1 MNFRAS
7 FCDPFKPDIIEIGNI
22 EKESI
27 MQLFEK
33 IPWSEYL
40 TKMKTAKENDIY
52 YSPSLEI
59 ENKDNRNGLSISA
72 IDGIEWCIFYKRPK
86 SVKEEKEKQREE
98 YEIKCFI
105 REKMQSGK
113 KEEQIIEALK
123 IEKNINREDAIS
135 LIDRLNNSDR
145 DAPNSNNIVWGII
158 CFVGGGSLTLIS
170 LVVNNDKGTASAA
183 IAIMLFGAFRLLRGF
198 FGKISKKNKS
208 KQFEKM
214 DNDFL
219 TDVQGQTEKDVRNCL
234 EALVRNDLQFLEGKI
249 R

>member
-1 MNFRAS
+1 MTFRAS
-7 FCDPFKPDIIEIGNI
+7 FCDPFKPNIIEIGDI
-22 EKESI
+22 EKEDI
-27 MQLFEK
+27 MELFEK

-40 TKMKTAKENDIY
+40 TKMKTAKENEIH

-72 IDGIEWCIFYKRPK
+72 IDSHEWYIFYKRPK
-86 SVKEEKEKQREE
+86 LIREVKEKQRDE

-123 IEKNINREDAIS
+123 IEKNINREDAIFF
-135 LIDRLNNSDR
+135 IDRLNNTDI
-145 DAPNSNNIVWGII
+145 DAPNSNNIVWGLIY
-158 CFVGGGSLTLIS
+158 FVGGGSLTLIS
-170 LVVNNDKGTASAA
+170 QFLPTDRRAA
-183 IAIMLFGAFRLLRGF
+183 VAGFVIMLFGAFRLLRGF
-198 FGKISKKNKS
+198 FGKMGEKNKS
-208 KQFEKM
+208 KQFEKK

-219 TDVQGQTEKDVRNCL
+219 TDVQGQTENDVRNCL
-234 EALVRNDLQFLEGKI
+234 EALIRNDLQFLENKI